1 MSEELFDDEEISSEG
16 GKQSGTRYL
25 PSKTTIKDDLQEIYD
40 TERQIGSA
48 VFKLHQLIAQVGEM
62 LSKKAD
68 SEELSEGLE
77 DLNLYLETNSKTV
90 QESLSEIK
98 AAADVFTSHLA
109 KIDNDW
115 IRVQRAT
122 NETLKSHG
130 IDPTTLAEESDKIK
144 KLGRW
149 MSVIQM
155 VGVSL
160 VVSVV
165 SAIIMSTV
173 SKTII
178 SDQKLINDQL
188 LQQNQQ
194 ILLQNQQIQRILDD
208 HMADDERRYQRN
220 VDPLPD
226 KTHH

>member
-1 MSEELFDDEEISSEG
+1 M
-16 GKQSGTRYL
+16 
-25 PSKTTIKDDLQEIYD
+25 
-40 TERQIGSA
+40 
-48 VFKLHQLIAQVGEM
+48 
-62 LSKKAD
+62 
-68 SEELSEGLE
+68 
-77 DLNLYLETNSKTV
+77 
-90 QESLSEIK
+90 
-98 AAADVFTSHLA
+98 ADVFTNHLA
-109 KIDNDW
+109 KIENDW

-149 MSVIQM
+149 MTVIQM

-220 VDPLPD
+220 VHPLPD